1 MRTNHKNNRF
11 PMMLLLIAASLIGGI
26 SLLAHEQ
33 QANAEDPEF
42 TLKFGTVAPAGT
54 PWSEQLTDIKSR
66 VEKESNGRIK
76 FKLYLGGTLGG
87 EVEMVRSCRRNRI
100 QGFGGSTG
108 AISEGAGLKQ
118 FDVFELPF
126 MFKTNEEV
134 DFVMD
139 EFMFD
144 PMSQILDENGF
155 YLAYWHVNGWHNF
168 ASNKRAIHTPA
179 DLADHKM
186 RSQESPVHLA
196 MFKALGSQPI
206 SMPVPEVLGALQ
218 TNMVDGFSN
227 SFLFTGATGWYEG
240 IKYYT
245 ISHHLYQP
253 AAIMYNKEFWDSL
266 PEDLQAV
273 LLGDRTAETVKGRT
287 EVRAIEPELKAM
299 FIESGIIVEELTE
312 AERTAFEELCA
323 GVPDQ
328 FNDTIGAQLINTVKA
343 GIKTYRASH

>member
-1 MRTNHKNNRF
+1 MRSDKRNNRF
-11 PMMLLLIAASLIGGI
+11 PMVLLLVAAVLVGGI
-26 SLLAHEQ
+26 SVAAWNQ
-33 QANAEDPEF
+33 QAGAEDAEF

-54 PWSEQLTDIKSR
+54 PWSEQLTAIKNR
-66 VEKESNGRIK
+66 VEEESNGRIK

-118 FDVFELPF
+118 FDVLELPF
-126 MFKTNEEV
+126 MFKSNEEV

-139 EFMFD
+139 EFLFD
-144 PMSQILDENGF
+144 PMSQTLDENGF

-168 ASNKRAIHTPA
+168 ASNKKAIHTPA
-179 DLADHKM
+179 DLAEHKM

-196 MFKALGSQPI
+196 MFKALGAQPI
-206 SMPVPEVLGALQ
+206 SMPVPEVLGSLQ
-218 TNMVDGFSN
+218 TGMVDGFSN
-227 SFLFTGATGWYEG
+227 SSLFTGATGWYEG

-253 AAIMYNKEFWDSL
+253 AAIIYNKEFWDSL
-266 PEDLQAV
+266 PADLQAI
-273 LLGDRTAETVKGRT
+273 LLGDRVKETTEGRAA
-287 EVRAIEPELKAM
+287 VRAIEPELIEM
-299 FIESGIIVEELTE
+299 FKESGIVVEELTE
-312 AERTAFEELCA
+312 AERVVFEELCA

-343 GIKTYRASH
+343 GVKTYRASH